1 MGEVG
6 QQFAKEPKICIY
18 VRGRHRDLML
28 PIPTPL
34 SAAHALPD
42 DTFLGKPTHRQAR
55 NPQTG

>member
-6 QQFAKEPKICIY
+6 QKFAKEPKIRIY
-18 VRGRHRDLML
+18 VRGRHRNLML

-34 SAAHALPD
+34 SAAHALPAA
-42 DTFLGKPTHRQAR
+42 TLLGKLTHRQAR